1 MGSRM
6 NWKDIAALIV
16 VSTLGAS
23 VMMSVAAL
31 AWRDKQLS
39 QVGADVLTIAITGL
53 VSLASFHMGKQA

>member
-1 MGSRM
+1 M
-6 NWKDIAALIV
+6 NWKDVIALVV

-39 QVGADVLTIAITGL
+39 QAGADVLTIAITGL
-53 VSLASFHMGKQA
+53 VSLASYHMGNRDA